1 MGSVLGVI
9 EAVCQLRLLCLKYYT
24 GLDRS
29 GLEQL
34 QHLKYHLLQSCKSQH
49 NIPSHVGCQRQLTGF
64 QSNSASLVM
73 EEVEGEKGSTKI
85 NLSTVQCYTANIPI
99 ELSFSIGNRYGALTT
114 LIMMLDRQ
122 TDRRVLKTLDTPPS
136 TV

>member
-24 GLDRS
+24 GLDWS

-49 NIPSHVGCQRQLTGF
+49 NKPSHVSCRLTGF
-64 QSNSASLVM
+64 QSKSASLVM
-73 EEVEGEKGSTKI
+73 KEVEGEKGSTKI

-99 ELSFSIGNRYGALTT
+99 ELSFCICNRYGALTT

-136 TV
+136 TT